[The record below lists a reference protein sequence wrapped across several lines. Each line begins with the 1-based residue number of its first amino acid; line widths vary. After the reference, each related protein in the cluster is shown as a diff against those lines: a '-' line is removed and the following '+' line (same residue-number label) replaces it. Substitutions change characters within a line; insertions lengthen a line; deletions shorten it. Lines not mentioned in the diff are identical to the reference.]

1 MPDRLDAEPPA
12 GLTLLTPAALFA
24 TLNPVDKL
32 WLITSF
38 VWTAFMISTVSTIV
52 LSYRKLKI
60 CNFACC
66 LEWKNKNLTKR
77 ILFIY
82 LLASSFASWNMACCV
97 STTASGLSDAGARV
111 VLSVLRSEQKGGSI
125 NCLFY
130 SVELVSP
137 V

>member
-1 MPDRLDAEPPA
+1 
-12 GLTLLTPAALFA
+12 
-24 TLNPVDKL
+24 
-32 WLITSF
+32 
-38 VWTAFMISTVSTIV
+38 MISTVSTIV
-52 LSYRKLKI
+52 PSYRKLKI

-111 VLSVLRSEQKGGSI
+111 VLSVLRSEQKGTREERAIGSS
-125 NCLFY
+125 LWRKLPKSWPAASA
-130 SVELVSP
+130 SVSRRDNLQAAFSL
-137 V
+137 